1 MTWQNNCFIMV
12 EVHEV
17 DDRNLQPIRPE
28 GEPASSQGEMFSI
41 LFGGDISQNLSN
53 EQRTKVDTFEKGL
66 AQELNGSDSIDE
78 AVTKMVRM
86 ALAVEFG
93 AAMTRA
99 KGAKK
104 MIETIVSGILQDS
117 TLRKQSLLI
126 MDRYAGDDLKAS
138 PSLSSTELH

>member
-17 DDRNLQPIRPE
+17 DDRNFQPIRPE